1 MLRLQNDVRNMI
13 ASGEPLVA
21 TLERLCIEAEK
32 LLDAASCV
40 IVGVNSA
47 GLIHPLAS
55 PSFPDL
61 YSKALEGILIGPET
75 GSCGSA
81 IYRNVPVFVEDIEH
95 DPKWAAFKSLALPL
109 GWKACT
115 STPVRNEEGRPI
127 GAVGLYFR
135 EVRGPSDDERA
146 VLSACVELCELA
158 MRRHGPVMEQDSRR
172 TIDSLSGLP
181 NRLAFDNALSGL
193 RCELPG
199 SWALLVI
206 DIDNLKSTNEMFG
219 RDVGNALIRAVGQRI
234 AMALA
239 PDMTFRTGGDEFTVI
254 VQDRNSLH
262 DLSGTANLIHRAI
275 SAPVHCAGHN
285 VIPRASIGGAVLAPQ
300 DARPEA
306 VRRNAHFALYHAK
319 TTLSGGFFRYQPH
332 ITTRVTQR
340 QDSVREVTEA
350 LRDNRI
356 DAQYQPVIC
365 LETNEIVGFEALSRM
380 TSAAGD
386 ILPASLF
393 QEALADA
400 HIVAELTLRMLE
412 IAAKDMRTWLDE
424 GLPFQHVSVNVTS
437 ADFYTGDL
445 SAKIDEAFARSGV
458 PLNCLSIEV
467 TENVYFGQRDRVVAT
482 GIADLRMKGVHVAL
496 DDFGTGFAALTHLL
510 SVPIDMIKIDQSF
523 IRGLEPGDS
532 GTAIVRGLLQIAQD
546 LGISAVAEGI
556 ETAQQAERLHAM
568 GCTLGQGYAFS
579 SAVQRKKAA
588 QLLRRHA
595 HGLAGAGPLSPA
607 SGSFER

>member
-1 MLRLQNDVRNMI
+1 MI
-13 ASGEPLVA
+13 AGGEPLVA
-21 TLERLCIEAEK
+21 TLERLCIEAERV
-32 LLDAASCV
+32 LDAASCV

-47 GLIHPLAS
+47 GLIHPLAT

-115 STPVRNEEGRPI
+115 STPVRNEEGKPI

-135 EVRGPSDDERA
+135 EVRGPSDAERA
-146 VLSACVELCELA
+146 VLSVCVELCELA
-158 MRRHGPVMEQDSRR
+158 MRRHGHVMEQDSRR

-219 RDVGNALIRAVGQRI
+219 RDVGNVLICAVGQRI

-254 VQDRNSLH
+254 VQDGNSLH

-340 QDSVREVTEA
+340 QNSVREVTEA

-365 LETNEIVGFEALSRM
+365 LDTNEIVGFEALSRM

-386 ILPASLF
+386 TLPASLF

-412 IAAKDMRTWLDE
+412 IAAKGHADMAGRR
-424 GLPFQHVSVNVTS
+424 P
-437 ADFYTGDL
+437 
-445 SAKIDEAFARSGV
+445 AFPACR
-458 PLNCLSIEV
+458 
-467 TENVYFGQRDRVVAT
+467 R
-482 GIADLRMKGVHVAL
+482 
-496 DDFGTGFAALTHLL
+496 
-510 SVPIDMIKIDQSF
+510 
-523 IRGLEPGDS
+523 
-532 GTAIVRGLLQIAQD
+532 
-546 LGISAVAEGI
+546 
-556 ETAQQAERLHAM
+556 ERH
-568 GCTLGQGYAFS
+568 F
-579 SAVQRKKAA
+579 
-588 QLLRRHA
+588 RRF
-595 HGLAGAGPLSPA
+595 L
-607 SGSFER
+607 